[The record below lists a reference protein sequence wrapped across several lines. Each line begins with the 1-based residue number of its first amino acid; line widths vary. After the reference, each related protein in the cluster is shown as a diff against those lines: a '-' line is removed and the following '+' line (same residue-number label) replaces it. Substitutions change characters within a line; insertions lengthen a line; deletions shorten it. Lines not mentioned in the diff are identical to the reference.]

1 MILGRNETIPLQR
14 RESNFYTD
22 LNSREPNPQISLDD
36 IKLNIDNLTKMIAKT
51 DAESKKQSKNTK
63 RTLRCLT
70 TSISFLGLVCFA
82 MVILALLN
90 HFEVIKKTAHLKQAK
105 GK

>member
-22 LNSREPNPQISLDD
+22 LNSQEPDPQISLDA
-36 IKLNIDNLTKMIAKT
+36 IQLNVDNLSKMITKT
-51 DAESKKQSKNTK
+51 EAESKKQSKITK
-63 RTLRCLT
+63 STLGCHT
-70 TSISFLGLVCFA
+70 TSISFLGLVCFV

-90 HFEVIKKTAHLKQAK
+90 HFEVIQKTSK
-105 GK
+105 G